1 MPIAG
6 CVGRIGYADSPRQK
20 ENTMQKFTPAFKV
33 GFVVIIGLIMTIVM
47 VFKFTTNW
55 GQDEGVQHFYA
66 YFNDATGLALK
77 SQVRVAGIQVGE
89 VESIAL
95 ENNRA
100 KVSFSVRKDIPLFAG
115 VSKDGML
122 RHSATASKQLSGIL
136 GDYIIVLTAG
146 FEGEQL
152 PDGADIPLVLQDSGL
167 QSILANSEAI
177 MGDIK
182 EITSSLAAALNGEG
196 EDSQIAQLLRNLN
209 KTLENI
215 RDMTDVNAEKI
226 NAMMTHLEKLTEET
240 AKLMSA
246 GNSEVPRLLD
256 ELHDAIADMRVLI
269 NSTNANVDKLFTST
283 DGPMQQLNNSLAS
296 LDRSLSNI
304 EELTNRINKG
314 EGSVGRLLN
323 DDTIADEAQ
332 GLLEDT
338 RALIASGT
346 KTVDSANDLLKPISD
361 LAVDI
366 SLRGDYLV
374 NANAF
379 KVDFGVKLQ
388 PSEDKYY
395 LIDLIMDPNGSTS
408 TKSIMTYSSETGPV
422 YETVTTNDDSFK
434 FSAQFAKR
442 WRWFVGRFG
451 IIESTGGLGGDVLLF
466 NDDLQFKLDLFAF
479 NENEYPRLRG
489 YGLLYFS
496 LFMPWEWA
504 KTFYLSAG
512 FDDPFN
518 TDEFDY
524 FFGLGFRFSDNDV
537 KSILS
542 IIPTP

>member
-1 MPIAG
+1 
-6 CVGRIGYADSPRQK
+6 
-20 ENTMQKFTPAFKV
+20 MQKFSPAFKV
-33 GFVVIIGLIMTIVM
+33 GFVVIIGILMTIVM
-47 VFKFTTNW
+47 IFKFTQNW
-55 GQDEGVQHFYA
+55 GQDEGLQHFHA

-77 SQVRVAGIQVGE
+77 SQVRIAGIQVGE
-89 VESIAL
+89 VESISL
-95 ENNRA
+95 DNNRA
-100 KVSFSVRKDIPLFAG
+100 KVTFSVRKDISLFSGTAL
-115 VSKDGML
+115 DGTL
-122 RHSATASKQLSGIL
+122 KHSATVTKQLSGIL
-136 GDYIIVLTAG
+136 GDYILVLTAG
-146 FEGEQL
+146 FAGEPL
-152 PDGADIPLVLQDSGL
+152 ADGSDIPLVLQDSGI
-167 QSILANSEAI
+167 QSLLSNSEAI

-182 EITSSLAAALNGEG
+182 QITGSLADALNGNGEG
-196 EDSQIAQLLRNLN
+196 SQIAQLLGNLN

-226 NAMMTHLEKLTEET
+226 NAMITNLEKLTQET
-240 AKLMSA
+240 ANLIAS
-246 GNSEVPRLLD
+246 GNEEVPKLLD
-256 ELHDAIADMRVLI
+256 ELHDAIADMRTLLQVT
-269 NSTNANVDKLFTST
+269 STNVDKLFTST
-283 DGPMQQLNNSLAS
+283 DGPMQQINTSLAS
-296 LDRSLSNI
+296 LERSLSNI
-304 EELTNRINKG
+304 EDLTDRINNG
-314 EGSVGRLLN
+314 EGSVGKLLN
-323 DDTIADEAQ
+323 DDTIANEAQ

-346 KTVDSANDLLKPISD
+346 KTVNAANELIKPISD
-361 LAVDI
+361 LNVDI
-366 SLRGDYLV
+366 ALRGDYLV

-395 LIDLIMDPNGSTS
+395 LIDLIMDPKGSTS

-451 IIESTGGLGGDVLLF
+451 IIETTGGLGGDILLF
-466 NDDLQFKLDLFAF
+466 DDDFHFALDLFAF
-479 NENEYPRLRG
+479 NKNEYPRLRG

-496 LFMPWEWA
+496 LFLPWDWA

-518 TDEFDY
+518 RNEFDY

-537 KSILS
+537 KSLLS
-542 IIPTP
+542 VIPKP